1 MRQATITITASVLTL
16 AAAGL
21 RAAGRARARSQRRRG
36 CGCLCG
42 PQLCAAATAP
52 ASAPGRCHPWRDH
65 EAGHRRA
72 GTPRGTDCYV
82 RLGRRA
88 VYTGTAS
95 KSGFRIARA
104 RIRTRR

>member
-1 MRQATITITASVLTL
+1 MTNR
-16 AAAGL
+16 
-21 RAAGRARARSQRRRG
+21 RGRA
-36 CGCLCG
+36 
-42 PQLCAAATAP
+42 TV
-52 ASAPGRCHPWRDH
+52 
-65 EAGHRRA
+65 E
-72 GTPRGTDCYV
+72 V